1 MAPHVFNDIL
11 NRRLDDVK
19 YNYYKNETF
28 SLGMIIFSIVSRGD
42 VQRVYDRS
50 LRAFDMRLFQ
60 SLKDEIK
67 LINTDSQLEQKFL
80 RFVTTYM
87 LNPDERQRLAPKRA
101 LNLLSKLIKRFMN
114 QGGEKGEAED
124 LIEEAD
130 EGGLGEYLA
139 KREEGGR
146 AVQASKEGGGSDQE
160 EEDRGNG
167 EREEEVDNEENAA
180 GPVQDSGHTA
190 GAAGIIKSSPQEES
204 EEEGEEE
211 EENQMIELVKGE
223 TEEVE
228 VPKQKRNIGR
238 ELVLLAE
245 SMEQE
250 QIEREIRK
258 KKRRRKKKM
267 LKKICFYNLRKVK
280 KKISKILCML
290 EVW

>member
-67 LINTDSQLEQKFL
+67 LISTDSQLEQKFL

-114 QGGEKGEAED
+114 PGGEKGEAED

-146 AVQASKEGGGSDQE
+146 AVQASKEEGSSEQE
-160 EEDRGNG
+160 EEEMGD
-167 EREEEVDNEENAA
+167 EENAA

-190 GAAGIIKSSPQEES
+190 GAAGIIKSSPQEVS
-204 EEEGEEE
+204 EEE
-211 EENQMIELVKGE
+211 EEVRLDQQKVLAEGKS
-223 TEEVE
+223 EEEE
-228 VPKQKRNIGR
+228 VPKQQRNIGQ

-267 LKKICFYNLRKVK
+267 LKKICFYNLRKVN
-280 KKISKILCML
+280 KKISKRLFIYL
-290 EVW
+290 EVGRLGRC